1 MLYNYIFSKL
11 KQHGLLV
18 GNSTYHTSLLLLQL
32 NESSLSTSESF
43 FACYFFFPKCFY
55 SPVLC
60 CLSTSYTVVSD
71 GHVDGDGG
79 NLVAF
84 SSNKHN

>member
-1 MLYNYIFSKL
+1 MAYW
-11 KQHGLLV
+11 LV
-18 GNSTYHTSLLLLQL
+18 IAHFTLHYFCYNSTNLLFLAAK
-32 NESSLSTSESF
+32 SF
-43 FACYFFFPKCFY
+43 FAGYFLFFPKCFC

-60 CLSTSYTVVSD
+60 CLTTDYNILSD

-79 NLVAF
+79 NLVAS